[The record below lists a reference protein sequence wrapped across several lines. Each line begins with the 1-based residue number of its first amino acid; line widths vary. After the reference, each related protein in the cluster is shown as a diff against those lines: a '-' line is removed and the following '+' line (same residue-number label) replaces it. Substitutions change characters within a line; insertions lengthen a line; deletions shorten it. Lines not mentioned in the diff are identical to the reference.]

1 MNQYPAKPL
10 MDEMAQYGRYG
21 DSMLVHMN
29 PIEVA
34 GIASLS
40 PTGQLTTNPVT
51 GQPEAFLPLLPIIA
65 GIGIKSLGLGA
76 LATGALTG
84 VATAAI
90 TGDLK
95 RGLISG
101 LTAGVAGGIADLGA
115 EAAQAST
122 DVLTTGAEIGTT
134 GVDIASQAADASTL
148 ASDIAS
154 FADSPVTGLTA
165 EGVRNVAGLGADTL
179 TGLTPDQMASSIG
192 SVYQPIESAL
202 PAGFDTAA
210 AVGNVSPEPF
220 DFMTYTPEFIEG
232 MNPMQ
237 ATALAGMGAGQL
249 AQMDVEDDLAAQA
262 AAREAEREEK
272 LAQAYGD
279 LYGAQMAAQPG
290 LSMGMSPRRSIMSN
304 IIPYRPTMGMSAGG
318 STSLPPY
325 LQDLVDRGVLTEE
338 QARDQ
343 MEARGDAAQN
353 EDLEQVTDVA
363 QGTDTQG
370 AGAGTNVYD
379 RHDDILDDEDLDT
392 PSDINN
398 SEPEGAGNNP
408 DYVPPD
414 TETETETETTTTRP
428 VTRENTPMEDI
439 GFLGREEEILNK
451 AKMGNVL
458 TQEEQAILE
467 RYYNRYENYRRRRD
481 ARFKKMDRENANF
494 VDYQAL
500 ANAAGG
506 AFGFVPGGGIGL
518 DPVSVQAGLRGE
530 YAVAPPKDYMTGFEP
545 EFSYFQNDPNAPF
558 IPDRGYRPISG
569 GIESSGGYFDPI
581 LDREEY
587 NRQLMDYYTMLGS
600 YMPGAVEYPEEPGS
614 IEDDPDTVGTTPI
627 GGGAGETP
635 DVGEPV
641 DVEPEDPEEG
651 EKPDV
656 GKPIGVYA
664 HKYKKWRKNSDFI
677 LDKVRR
683 GVPLTDSEQEWYKK
697 YEAGLIV
704 DPRVRPEGFQVPAS
718 YEDAMALF
726 ESGGYEGVQT
736 VSFGELDDYDRG
748 DEEQYPKPQT
758 DGESG
763 TAISQA
769 DLLARAEL
777 AKDARD
783 QMKGIRALLGG
794 KEGMKGI
801 LGGVLSGDSE
811 LARQHQEEKARYL
824 PPQGSA
830 AYNRLSPEEQE
841 AIDMER
847 DRRQQAAQRQRRE
860 YLESVGGYGNYEG
873 GFNDADYWN
882 AGYANLDDA
891 YYYDGQIK
899 PASETTTSV
908 EMPDGVTFS
917 QDPMASSRSY
927 VEGLFER
934 GVIDEQGNL
943 LNPEGVNIATI
954 ARGTAGFLDL
964 LPEDVAANLRAQAQ
978 AAMDEGQGGSR
989 SGGQEL
995 TFAEGGQTEVAIRTP
1010 MGEATVPAGGIANMP
1025 TEFSASMPTE
1035 QEFNMLISAIAG
1047 QADNADQIIEMFIE
1061 RYGVDMFSQIREMV
1075 LQSIVPNAQT
1085 EGMIEGNGSG
1095 MDDMVGGMIGDQQPV
1110 AVSPGEYIVPADVV
1124 SGLGDGSSDA
1134 GAEELDQMMS
1144 RVRMA
1149 RGGTTE
1155 QAPPIDARRMMPA

>member
-1 MNQYPAKPL
+1 MNQYPVKPL

-51 GQPEAFLPLLPIIA
+51 GQPEAFLPFLPIIA

-165 EGVRNVAGLGADTL
+165 DGVRNVAGLGADTL

-232 MNPMQ
+232 MSPMQ
-237 ATALAGMGAGQL
+237 ATALAGVGSGQL
-249 AQMDVEDDLAAQA
+249 AQMDVQDDLAAQA

-279 LYGAQMAAQPG
+279 LYGAQMAAQPD
-290 LSMGMSPRRSIMSN
+290 LAMGMSPRRSIMSD
-304 IIPYRPTMGMSAGG
+304 IIPYRPTMGMAEGGATSAIG
-318 STSLPPY
+318 
-325 LQDLVDRGVLTEE
+325 DLVDSAKEKLLNQLEEGQGGSETQGTNLPPVSEVPFNVGFHGREQEILQKAEMGNPLTAEE
-338 QARDQ
+338 QQ
-343 MEARGDAAQN
+343 
-353 EDLEQVTDVA
+353 
-363 QGTDTQG
+363 
-370 AGAGTNVYD
+370 
-379 RHDDILDDEDLDT
+379 
-392 PSDINN
+392 
-398 SEPEGAGNNP
+398 
-408 DYVPPD
+408 
-414 TETETETETTTTRP
+414 
-428 VTRENTPMEDI
+428 
-439 GFLGREEEILNK
+439 
-451 AKMGNVL
+451 
-458 TQEEQAILE
+458 ILE
-467 RYYNRYENYRRRRD
+467 RYYNRYEEARQAREDRFD
-481 ARFKKMDRENANF
+481 AANPEGNI
-494 VDYQAL
+494 DYQAL
-500 ANAAGG
+500 AQQAGG
-506 AFGFVPGGGIGL
+506 FFGYTPAGGTGI
-518 DPVSVQAGLRGE
+518 DPVSVQAGLRGQ
-530 YAVAPPKDYMTGFEP
+530 YSVAPPKDYMAGFEP
-545 EFSYFQNDPNAPF
+545 EFTYFQDDPNAPF
-558 IPDRGYRPISG
+558 IPDRGYRPVEG
-569 GIESSGGYFDPI
+569 GVESSGGYFDPI

-587 NRQLMDYYTMLGS
+587 NRQLKEYYTMLGS
-600 YMPGAVEYPEEPGS
+600 YMPGEVEYPEEAPP
-614 IEDDPDTVGTTPI
+614 IEDDPDTVGTPI
-627 GGGAGETP
+627 GGGAGELP
-635 DVGEPV
+635 DVDPV
-641 DVEPEDPEEG
+641 DPEEPYDPEVPENG
-651 EKPDV
+651 P
-656 GKPIGVYA
+656 YA
-664 HKYKKWRKNSDFI
+664 HKYDAWRRNSDYI

-683 GVPLTDSEQEWYKK
+683 NVPLTDSEQNWYKK

-704 DPRVRPEGFQVPAS
+704 DPRFRPEGFQVPAS
-718 YEDAMALF
+718 FDEAMALF
-726 ESGGYEGVQT
+726 NSGGYEGITT
-736 VSFGELDDYDRG
+736 VGFGVLDDYDRG
-748 DEEQYPKPQT
+748 EEERYPRPTTK
-758 DGESG
+758 SG
-763 TAISQA
+763 TGSSQA
-769 DLLARAEL
+769 KLQGM
-777 AKDARD
+777 AKGGQEALER
-783 QMKGIRALLGG
+783 MKGIRGSLGG
-794 KEGMKGI
+794 AGIKGA
-801 LGGVLSGDSE
+801 LKGVISQ
-811 LARQHQEEKARYL
+811 AT
-824 PPQGSA
+824 PQGDGPRGGIA
-830 AYNRLSPEEQE
+830 AGPAYESDIIEPGENVATIVRGSDDEYTDLSPEEKEYMQE
-841 AIDMER
+841 AYI
-847 DRRQQAAQRQRRE
+847 
-860 YLESVGGYGNYEG
+860 LK
-873 GFNDADYWN
+873 F
-882 AGYANLDDA
+882 
-891 YYYDGQIK
+891 
-899 PASETTTSV
+899 
-908 EMPDGVTFS
+908 
-917 QDPMASSRSY
+917 
-927 VEGLFER
+927 
-934 GVIDEQGNL
+934 
-943 LNPEGVNIATI
+943 
-954 ARGTAGFLDL
+954 
-964 LPEDVAANLRAQAQ
+964 QAQ
-978 AAMDEGQGGSR
+978 ANNGNQGVLSDDNYDYRRYLELGYPPLSKEDKER
-989 SGGQEL
+989 IGVVEMQAGG
-995 TFAEGGQTEVAIRTP
+995 EVPIRTP
-1010 MGEATVPAGGIANMP
+1010 MGETTVPAGGIANMP

-1155 QAPPIDARRMMPA
+1155 QAPPIDAKRMMPA

>member
-51 GQPEAFLPLLPIIA
+51 GQPEAFLPFLPIIA

-115 EAAQAST
+115 DAAQAST
-122 DVLTTGAEIGTT
+122 DVLTTGAD
-134 GVDIASQAADASTL
+134 VASQAANASTL

-165 EGVRNVAGLGADTL
+165 EGARNVAGLGADTL

-220 DFMTYTPEFIEG
+220 DFMKYTPEFIEG

-237 ATALAGMGAGQL
+237 ATALAGMGSAQL

-290 LSMGMSPRRSIMSN
+290 LAMGMSPRRSIMSD
-304 IIPYRPTMGMSAGG
+304 IIPYRPTMGMAEGG
-318 STSLPPY
+318 ATDMQEEDVVTEETSTATQGTGLPPVSEVPFNVGFQGREQEI
-325 LQDLVDRGVLTEE
+325 LQKAEMGNPLTAEE
-338 QARDQ
+338 QQ
-343 MEARGDAAQN
+343 
-353 EDLEQVTDVA
+353 
-363 QGTDTQG
+363 
-370 AGAGTNVYD
+370 
-379 RHDDILDDEDLDT
+379 
-392 PSDINN
+392 
-398 SEPEGAGNNP
+398 
-408 DYVPPD
+408 
-414 TETETETETTTTRP
+414 
-428 VTRENTPMEDI
+428 
-439 GFLGREEEILNK
+439 
-451 AKMGNVL
+451 
-458 TQEEQAILE
+458 ILE
-467 RYYNRYENYRRRRD
+467 RYYNRYEE
-481 ARFKKMDRENANF
+481 ARQAREDRFDTASQGQN

-500 ANAAGG
+500 AQQAGG
-506 AFGFVPGGGIGL
+506 FFNYTPEGGTGI
-518 DPVSVQAGLRGE
+518 DPVSVQAGLRGQ
-530 YAVAPPKDYMTGFEP
+530 YSVAPPKDYMVGFEP
-545 EFSYFQNDPNAPF
+545 EFTYFQDDPNAPF
-558 IPDRGYRPISG
+558 IPDRGYRPVEG
-569 GIESSGGYFDPI
+569 GVESSGGYFDPI

-587 NRQLMDYYTMLGS
+587 NRQLKEYYTMLGS
-600 YMPGAVEYPEEPGS
+600 YMPEEVEYPEEAPS
-614 IEDDPDTVGTTPI
+614 IEDDPDTVGTPI
-627 GGGAGETP
+627 GGGAGELP
-635 DVGEPV
+635 PV
-641 DVEPEDPEEG
+641 DDPIDPDKPYNPEVPEDGP
-651 EKPDV
+651 
-656 GKPIGVYA
+656 YA
-664 HKYKKWRKNSDFI
+664 DRYNMWRRNSDYI

-683 GVPLTDSEQEWYKK
+683 NVPLTDSEQEWYKK

-704 DPRVRPEGFQVPAS
+704 DPRFRPEGFQVPAS
-718 YEDAMALF
+718 FDEAMALF
-726 ESGGYEGVQT
+726 ESGGYEGITT
-736 VSFGELDDYDRG
+736 VGFGTLDDYDRG
-748 DEEQYPKPQT
+748 KEEKYPAPIT
-758 DGESG
+758 DDKSGEGS
-763 TAISQA
+763 AESQA
-769 DLLARAEL
+769 VAKIGQEALERLRGIRGLRGGAGARATRGAL
-777 AKDARD
+777 
-783 QMKGIRALLGG
+783 KGI
-794 KEGMKGI
+794 
-801 LGGVLSGDSE
+801 LSGDSE
-811 LARQHQEEKARYL
+811 LARQHQETQARYL

-830 AYNRLSPEEQE
+830 AYNRLSPEERE

-847 DRRQQAAQRQRRE
+847 DRRDQAAKRQRRE
-860 YLESVGGYGNYEG
+860 YIESVGGYGNYKG
-873 GFNDADYWN
+873 GFRDADYWN

-891 YYYDGQIK
+891 YYYDGQIR

-908 EMPDGVTFS
+908 EM
-917 QDPMASSRSY
+917 Q
-927 VEGLFER
+927 
-934 GVIDEQGNL
+934 
-943 LNPEGVNIATI
+943 
-954 ARGTAGFLDL
+954 AG
-964 LPEDVAANLRAQAQ
+964 
-978 AAMDEGQGGSR
+978 G
-989 SGGQEL
+989 
-995 TFAEGGQTEVAIRTP
+995 EVPIRTP
-1010 MGEATVPAGGIANMP
+1010 MGETTVPAGGIANMP

-1155 QAPPIDARRMMPA
+1155 QAPPIDAKRMMPA